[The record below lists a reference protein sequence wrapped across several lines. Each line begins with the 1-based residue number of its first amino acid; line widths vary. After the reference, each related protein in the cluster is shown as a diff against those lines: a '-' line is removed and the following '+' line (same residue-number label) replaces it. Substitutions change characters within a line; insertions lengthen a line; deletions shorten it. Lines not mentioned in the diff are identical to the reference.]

1 MLQNTR
7 TVADIPRLADGNS
20 NDFFSQNETLKIVTC
35 PICQAVYLPAFS
47 QLEAAQSS
55 FAILEAAFL
64 RVCHFCFRCQ
74 RPACPQCWNPVHHV
88 CTACGEEAHLPF
100 LSPVPSLEGLIFAPS
115 VFPFQTQTADLPLTC
130 MRNGRFCLSKTAPS
144 IQERS
149 SSSLEASPRSEPP
162 ASTGLPIMQAGAIS
176 VLSSPAY
183 PSWLQEMMG
192 HQEEE
197 QAVTRETRSLEGS
210 WEASEMQAQ
219 VLEHNQMSVDVPP
232 LENNQASAVAQN
244 RGNSLE
250 NLEAQLVEH
259 SPASAGMQVLMDTQ
273 ENSEMRLAEGS
284 EASGE
289 ASSAFSGTTWPVWE
303 QDVPPSSPQAGSF
316 RESSGTLAEAIT
328 HAQRVSGGTT
338 LIGWVENILI
348 VIMTAILL
356 SLIMMI
362 ALATRSAH
370 MNALFLHLIHVD
382 IRAEIAYLFQAI

>member
-7 TVADIPRLADGNS
+7 AVADIPRLADGDS

-47 QLEAAQSS
+47 QQEAAQSS

-100 LSPVPSLEGLIFAPS
+100 LSPVPSLEGLVFAPS
-115 VFPFQTQTADLPLTC
+115 VFPLQAQTADLPLTC
-130 MRNGRFCLSKTAPS
+130 MRNGRFCLSKSVSPKHA
-144 IQERS
+144 QAAN
-149 SSSLEASPRSEPP
+149 LLAASPRSEPP
-162 ASTGLPIMQAGAIS
+162 SPTELPGVQAGAIS
-176 VLSSPAY
+176 VLSSSAY

-192 HQEEE
+192 HQAEE
-197 QAVTRETRSLEGS
+197 QAAIYERHQPLASSHGNDEMRSLEGA
-210 WEASEMQAQ
+210 WEASEVQAQ
-219 VLEHNQMSVDVPP
+219 VLEH
-232 LENNQASAVAQN
+232 
-244 RGNSLE
+244 
-250 NLEAQLVEH
+250 
-259 SPASAGMQVLMDTQ
+259 SPARAGMQALSDTQ
-273 ENSEMRLAEGS
+273 ENLETQLAEDS
-284 EASGE
+284 ELSPACGE
-289 ASSAFSGTTWPVWE
+289 TSPAFSDTTWPVWE
-303 QDVPPSSPQAGSF
+303 QNVAPSSPQVGSF

-348 VIMTAILL
+348 VIMTALLL
-356 SLIMMI
+356 SLILII
-362 ALATRSAH
+362 ALAMKSTH
-370 MNALFLHLIHVD
+370 MNALFFHLIHVD